1 MVVEA
6 GHYTLPDCTV
16 IEAGTVGMLSG
27 EEWTQTEFFREFE
40 NAPVVISQIVTKNS
54 DQPFVTRMQ

>member
-40 NAPVVISQIVTKNS
+40 
-54 DQPFVTRMQ
+54 